1 MVVDRDSVLVH
12 HRLTEAMETWFTG
25 DGRAGDSGG
34 RDLAAEGSGSERGSN
49 SSSLW
54 VLLCGWMMGVGR
66 R

>member
-34 RDLAAEGSGSERGSN
+34 RDLAAEGSGSEEGR
-49 SSSLW
+49 L
-54 VLLCGWMMGVGR
+54 VHHCGCCYADG
-66 R
+66 